1 MNGVQIDGEH
11 GPARSIAAAAA
22 AASDAIVGV
31 LLRDGERVHI
41 LAAEP
46 VDEEPLRTFL
56 AELSSESIRQRFFAP
71 SIDVDHVALW
81 AVTPDDGRENLVAM
95 NDDGRIIG
103 HAVLAGIGTTLP
115 EFGVE
120 VADDQHRNGV
130 ATALLRRLTA
140 DARSLGAQRLK
151 GHVLE
156 DNAPM
161 LHLLRSRF
169 ETRERRAGGAVIVEL
184 DLSARG

>member
-1 MNGVQIDGEH
+1 MKSDGER
-11 GPARSIAAAAA
+11 GTPRSIAAAAA
-22 AASDAIVGV
+22 AASEAIVGV
-31 LLRDGERVHI
+31 PLRHGGRVHI
-41 LAAEP
+41 LTADP
-46 VDEEPLRTFL
+46 VDEEPLRAFL
-56 AELSSESIRQRFFAP
+56 ADLSSESIRQRFFSP
-71 SIDVDHVALW
+71 GIDVDHVALW

-120 VADDQHRNGV
+120 VSEDQHCNGV
-130 ATALLRRLTA
+130 ATALLKRLTA

-151 GHVLE
+151 AHVLE

-169 ETRERRAGGAVIVEL
+169 KTGERHAGGAVIVEL
-184 DLSARG
+184 DLHARG